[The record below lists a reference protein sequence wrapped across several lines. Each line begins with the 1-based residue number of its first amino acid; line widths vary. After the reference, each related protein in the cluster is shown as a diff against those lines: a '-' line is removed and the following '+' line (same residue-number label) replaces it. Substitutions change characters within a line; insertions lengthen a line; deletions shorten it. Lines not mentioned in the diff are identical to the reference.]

1 MNNASP
7 TQKTASPAA
16 TWAAMI
22 TVWVVWG
29 STYLAIRYAVET
41 IPPFLMAATRMLI
54 AGAILYAWNRLSGN
68 PAPTRRQWRSAA
80 IIGVLLLTLGN
91 GGVSWSEQR
100 VYSAIAALMVGS
112 VPLWVSLLS
121 WFIPRRRAEMR
132 QSGWISIAG
141 VLLGFSGIALLVGPG
156 QLKGAGS
163 GVDLVGAGVLLFASF
178 CWSLGSIYGHDAD
191 LPASPLLGT
200 GMEMLAGGAG
210 LLLAGTLSGEWS
222 RLNPAVFSTQSLLGL
237 AYLIIFGS
245 LVGFGAYTW
254 LLRVVPTT
262 LASTFAYV
270 NPVVAILLGSLIAAE
285 PITLREGIA
294 AVVIIGAVAMITL
307 IRPVK
312 SEAPVSGAP
321 VAVEIEE
328 P

>member
-22 TVWVVWG
+22 IVWVVWG

-80 IIGVLLLTLGN
+80 IVGVLLLTLGN

-200 GMEMLAGGAG
+200 GMEMLAGGVG
-210 LLLAGTLSGEWS
+210 LLLLGTLTGEWGQFHLTAITARS
-222 RLNPAVFSTQSLLGL
+222 WWSL
-237 AYLIIFGS
+237 AYLVVFGA
-245 LVGFGAYTW
+245 LVGYAAYTW
-254 LLRVVPTT
+254 LLRVAPTP
-262 LASTFAYV
+262 LVSTYAYV
-270 NPVVAILLGSLIAAE
+270 NPLIAVFLGSLLAQE
-285 PITLREGIA
+285 PLNARVLLS
-294 AVVIIGAVAMITL
+294 AVVIIGAVAL
-307 IRPVK
+307 INTSRMTAPQAA
-312 SEAPVSGAP
+312 EALPSSTGDD
-321 VAVEIEE
+321 
-328 P
+328 